1 MGFYVVPA
9 SSEGFNNF
17 RYTVKGNGPEAMRE
31 GNTDVYRHGTKKRTK
46 TLTTFFVTV

>member
-17 RYTVKGNGPEAMRE
+17 RYTYLKGNGPEAMRE
-31 GNTDVYRHGTKKRTK
+31 GNTDVYRQINDNEF
-46 TLTTFFVTV
+46 LYVNSFNSF